1 MKVLKDPVTKSD
13 LSEIKRHSLSGTRE
27 KAEVHQLRLWLFFLN
42 ENNSSVLMI
51 RTHDSVSRKSIC
63 RRSSWIW
70 GTLPFPLRLVQ
81 LLWQQVTSFL
91 RWMWSLIFFGTKES
105 LDMIALGIFK
115 TETTYES
122 QSIDLLP
129 RNHLCGGKTRD
140 DSGPY
145 IKGYFWDNG
154 FTYKTQSSQG
164 HVVMTKLLLSFSL

>member
-1 MKVLKDPVTKSD
+1 MAPEKKLKYINWDCD
-13 LSEIKRHSLSGTRE
+13 
-27 KAEVHQLRLWLFFLN
+27 FFFFN

-63 RRSSWIW
+63 RHSRWIW

-81 LLWQQVTSFL
+81 LPWQQVTSFL
-91 RWMWSLIFFGTKES
+91 RWMCSLIFFGTKES

-129 RNHLCGGKTRD
+129 RNHLCGGKIHD

-164 HVVMTKLLLSFSL
+164 HVVMTQLLLSFSL